1 MQINTKFNIGDTCF
15 FLHDKKVCE
24 AHVSRLYG
32 IVTDD
37 YTVVIYNF
45 IGYKTEFSERE
56 LFGTKQ
62 ELLTSCYKYTE
73 KS

>member
-45 IGYKTEFSERE
+45 IGYKTEFSEKELFKSIRE
-56 LFGTKQ
+56 LSESF
-62 ELLTSCYKYTE
+62 
-73 KS
+73 